1 MSFIRRPTVTLIAC
15 YIYKRLLI
23 MCFHHQ
29 TQKYF
34 LLATSIFPNSTGT
47 PTVPLLIH
55 PTLLCYQILYKL
67 IHDNFLFQLVKDP
80 TRNGNILD
88 LVFVLS
94 FDLVYD
100 LKVGLPFSDHNSI
113 SVLLSRKPSPGG
125 KSQKLSYSFKEA
137 DWDHLRNLLHYT
149 PWHWILT

>member
-1 MSFIRRPTVTLIAC
+1 MSFIGRPTVTLVAC

-29 TQKYF
+29 THQKWF

-47 PTVPLLIH
+47 PTVDSPNA
-55 PTLLCYQILYKL
+55 TLLSDI

-113 SVLLSRKPSPGG
+113 SMLLSGETVPWREIAEVKLFVEEGRLGS
-125 KSQKLSYSFKEA
+125 SQESFT
-137 DWDHLRNLLHYT
+137 LHSMALCFYGY
-149 PWHWILT
+149 